1 MKKAP
6 IVMLCTMHNKYPA
19 ILKQKCFLAKSEKNQ
34 KKYLTNRDESGIII
48 KLPKKAARKDRMKR
62 LKKTLKKAKKLLK
75 KVLTN
80 GKECGIIYKLSRQTG
95 CS

>member
-1 MKKAP
+1 MQDARHSVVHLAQFSRAKTVHIDRTAKVKK
-6 IVMLCTMHNKYPA
+6 V
-19 ILKQKCFLAKSEKNQ
+19 SEKG
-34 KKYLTNRDESGIII
+34 LTNRDESGIII

-80 GKECGIIYKLSRQTG
+80 GKECGIIYKLSRRTG
-95 CS
+95 CG

>member
-1 MKKAP
+1 MQDARRSVVHLAQFLGVKTVHIDRAAKVKK
-6 IVMLCTMHNKYPA
+6 V
-19 ILKQKCFLAKSEKNQ
+19 SEKG
-34 KKYLTNRDESGIII
+34 LTNRDESGIILG
-48 KLPKKAARKDRMKR
+48 LPKKAARKDRMKR
-62 LKKTLKKAKKLLK
+62 MKKTLKKAKKLLK